1 MNDNNFDHAE
11 ALRFDVIRL
20 GGVVEAAANVTAVA
34 CKAGYEELAKA
45 FEGKVAKLV
54 ERVVEAEKAVVAAV
68 GIGSGT
74 ATGVVQHPCPDP
86 VPAVCGESAQLAGL
100 QAQVAA
106 LQAQLASPKSADA
119 APWDWAAWYEV
130 WTHFMF
136 PPLALLC
143 FGYGLFRCERRP
155 DRFGFLLLGF
165 LLSPH
170 LGVAA
175 MGVWTALALKRCWW
189 GTKRRIQQTP
199 LGRCCCPRS
208 AADQE
213 EDRRRVEGAAA
224 ADLRRADRGDNGRSS
239 VVDLSAGE
247 FLSCR
252 AEPDAGFVAYV
263 RDLASNPRYQPLA
276 NSTTINAW

>member
-68 GIGSGT
+68 GTGSGT

-86 VPAVCGESAQLAGL
+86 VPAVCGESAQLSGL

-106 LQAQLASPKSADA
+106 LQAQLVGTKSAA
-119 APWDWAAWYEV
+119 ADPWDLVSGYGL
-130 WTHFMF
+130 WTHLMS
-136 PPLALLC
+136 PPLAILC
-143 FGYGLFRCERRP
+143 FGYGLFRCQNRM
-155 DRFGFLLLGF
+155 DRIVFLLLGTF
-165 LLSPH
+165 FSPH
-170 LGVAA
+170 LGVVAA
-175 MGVWTALALKRCWW
+175 LVWAGMGVRRCWW
-189 GTKRRIQQTP
+189 GTKRRIQLST

-208 AADQE
+208 AADLD
-213 EDRRRVEGAAA
+213 EDRRRVEGAAD
-224 ADLRRADRGDNGRSS
+224 ADLQRAAQGDRARSQVIDMS
-239 VVDLSAGE
+239 TGE

-252 AEPDAGFVAYV
+252 ADPDEGFLEYV
-263 RDLASNPRYQPLA
+263 RGLASNPRYQPLA
-276 NSTTINAW
+276 NSTLNVW